1 MATHEEISALQFI
14 RQHLLGELSPVSSSF
29 VSDEVSTSDLFEFI
43 PNSIT
48 FEQIQNDFFKFESKP
63 QIIDLTSPKSL
74 NLDCQSNSEQR
85 FNDRRPSLKIDV
97 APVKKLEVL
106 ELAESTQPSTLP
118 LDTEEERVN
127 YRGVRR
133 RPWGKYAAEI
143 RDPNRRGSRVW
154 LGTFN
159 TAIEAAKAYD
169 RAAFKLRGSKAIL
182 NFPLEVGG
190 KSYDTVAAVDGGR
203 KRQRDVEVEAEQ
215 KPLKKEQLPESDTPH
230 PLTPSSIWN
239 AFWDENING
248 SLTVPLLSPLSPHPP
263 FGYPQL
269 MVI

>member
-1 MATHEEISALQFI
+1 MGTHQEISALEYI
-14 RQHLLGELSPVSSSF
+14 RQHLLGELSPVVESSSF
-29 VSDEVSTSDLFEFI
+29 EEVNSSNLFEFI
-43 PNSIT
+43 PNST
-48 FEQIQNDFFKFESKP
+48 TSDQIQNDFFEFESKP

-74 NLDCQSNSEQR
+74 NLDCRSNSERR

-118 LDTEEERVN
+118 LDTEEERVH

-143 RDPNRRGSRVW
+143 RDPNKRGSRVW
-154 LGTFN
+154 LGTFD

-169 RAAFKLRGSKAIL
+169 RAAFKLRGSKSIL

-190 KSYDTVAAVDGGR
+190 KSYDTVAAVNGGR
-203 KRQRDVEVEAEQ
+203 KKKRDVEAEAEQ
-215 KPLKKEQLPESDTPH
+215 KPLKKERLPESDNLH
-230 PLTPSSIWN
+230 PLTPSSIWTV
-239 AFWDENING
+239 FWDENVNG
-248 SLTVPLLSPLSPHPP
+248 SLTVPLLWPLSPHPP